1 MKAVQ
6 KPDHI
11 SLNSLITRLKEGRF
25 VIPDFQRDFEWK
37 PWDIRELI
45 RSVFLDYYIGSLLLW
60 KGNSENFDALSC
72 EIIYGFDNTTG
83 EQPWKYEKGKPEYIV
98 LDGQQR
104 LTALY
109 YVFIAPNVSLPNRAS
124 RAIFFIHV
132 DKFMNEKYDEAFQY
146 DWLSKRFEK
155 KIADTEIQFEE
166 HFFPLS
172 IIGTGSWDLPNWL
185 QGYQKY
191 WEEKVKTAKEEG
203 DENQIKIAHQHAI
216 NAKEF
221 GEYIKGITEEY
232 QIAFVELDEALAID
246 KVCDI
251 FTQINSRGIRLDVF
265 DLINA
270 LLKPKG
276 LQLKHMWRKSA
287 PKLDFV
293 ETEKMN
299 VYVLQVMSILAQAY
313 CSPKYLYYLL
323 PGQEKQIRE
332 IDGTRRKEILV
343 KDVSEFENSWN
354 NAVGAIENSIKLLK
368 HPQEYG
374 VSSSRYLP
382 YVSIIPVFSAL
393 QDEIG
398 KMQFDVRLNAQRKLR
413 HWYWASVFTNRYSG
427 SVESTSAKDFL
438 SVKEWFKNN
447 DAEPSLLYEFK
458 YRFRNIELRKE
469 TKRGSSVYNGIFN
482 LLVIN
487 GARDWVSGNIP
498 VNGNV
503 DDHHIVPASWGKV
516 NISGNLINSIL
527 NRTPLTSETNRKIIG
542 DKLPNEYL
550 PLLIQKNGQNKVEE
564 ILETHFISKKALNIL
579 LKTPFTKD
587 NFEEFIIERQKVI
600 YDAIE
605 SLLIKERLDLPVK
618 LRELD
623 EDVELIEL
631 SLRKLISNLLL
642 GNKETIPEHIKSKT
656 NERIK
661 RAAKKNP
668 AFDAEKYETLDGILE
683 FFDLREIQDLI
694 TSKSLWEKFQPTF
707 YNKET
712 LSQKFNQLAELRNSI
727 RHSRSVDEIVQKEGE
742 ASILWFK
749 KVMNI
754 E

>member
-6 KPDHI
+6 KPDHV
-11 SLNSLITRLKEGRF
+11 SLNSLISRLKEGRF

-45 RSVFLDYYIGSLLLW
+45 RSIFLDYYIGSLLFW
-60 KGNSENFDALSC
+60 KGNKENFDALSC

-83 EQPWKYEKGKPEYIV
+83 EQPWTYGKGKPEYIV

-109 YVFIAPNVSLPNRAS
+109 YAFVAPNVSLPNRAS

-146 DWLSKRFEK
+146 DWLSKRFESK
-155 KIADTEIQFEE
+155 LSDIELQYEE

-172 IIGTGSWDLPNWL
+172 IMGTGSWDLPNWL

-191 WEEKVKTAKEEG
+191 WEQKAEEAKNTNQEEF
-203 DENQIKIAHQHAI
+203 NIAQQHAI
-216 NAKEF
+216 NAKDF

-232 QIAFVELDEALAID
+232 QIAFIELDEALAID

-276 LQLKHMWRKSA
+276 LQLKLLWRDSSKR
-287 PKLDFV
+287 LDFV

-299 VYVLQVMSILAQAY
+299 VYVLQVMSILKQAY

-332 IDGTRRKEILV
+332 PDGSRKKEILI
-343 KDVSEFENSWN
+343 KDVNEFEEQWN
-354 NAVGAIENSIKLLK
+354 KAVDAIENSINLLK

-374 VSSSRYLP
+374 VSSSKYLP
-382 YVSIIPVFSAL
+382 YVSILPVFSAL
-393 QDEIG
+393 QDHIKKIPFE
-398 KMQFDVRLNAQRKLR
+398 DRLNAQRKLR

-427 SVESTSAKDFL
+427 SVESTSARDFL
-438 SVKEWFKNN
+438 SIKEWFEN
-447 DAEPSLLYEFK
+447 DDSEPSLLYEFK
-458 YRFRNIELRKE
+458 YRYRNIELRKE

-498 VNGNV
+498 INGNV
-503 DDHHIVPASWGKV
+503 DDHHIVPASWGKM

-527 NRTPLTSETNRKIIG
+527 NRTPLTAETNRNIIG

-550 PLLIQKNGQNKVEE
+550 PLLIQKNGKAKVEE
-564 ILETHFISKKALNIL
+564 ILETHFITKKALDIL
-579 LKTPFTKD
+579 LRNPFTKD
-587 NFEEFIIERQKVI
+587 DFEEFIIERQKLI

-605 SLLIKERLDLPVK
+605 NLLIKERLDLPIK
-618 LRELD
+618 FRELD
-623 EDVELIEL
+623 ESIELVEL
-631 SLRKLISNLLL
+631 SLRNLIFETLE
-642 GNKETIPEHIKSKT
+642 NKDFIPEHIKVKT
-656 NERIK
+656 QERIK
-661 RAAKKNP
+661 RAAQKNP
-668 AFDAEKYETLDGILE
+668 AFDAEKYEKLEGILE

-694 TSKSLWEKFQPTF
+694 ISKSLWSKFQEIF
-707 YNKET
+707 LNKET
-712 LSQKFNQLAELRNSI
+712 LLQKFNQLAELRNGI
-727 RHSRSVDEIVQKEGE
+727 RHSRTVDEITQKEGE
-742 ASILWFK
+742 ASILWFN
-749 KVMNI
+749 KVLNI
-754 E
+754 S